1 MKGIR
6 MYFIGSAVILVIYLI
21 AQYYRPKPVDW
32 TSSYLKEDKIPFGL
46 YVLHEELDV
55 LFPKTVVHVSRKPVY
70 NTLKSA
76 GYKDAGYLLITG
88 SVKMDQLDY
97 QELTKFMQ
105 QGNSVF
111 IAAADLGK
119 TLKDTLGLDVYG
131 TFYEGKTG
139 LNFENPVLKND
150 KSYLFNKGIGDA
162 YFSRIDS
169 SRATVLGRN
178 TAGEINFLKYSYG
191 KGALYVMPNPQV
203 FSNYCLLGKPGAD
216 YAVKALSYLPKGKV
230 LIWDEYSTK
239 GSIENS
245 SVLRVIF
252 KHDALRWAYY
262 LSLFSLL
269 AFVFFEMKRRQR
281 IIPVLEP
288 LQNSSLE
295 FVKLIGKLYYQ
306 RRDNRDIAQKKIS
319 YFMDFLR
326 SRYRIKLTTADL
338 AMQEEL
344 IHKSGVP
351 QETVNGLFSVI
362 RNIDKE
368 YQVSDESLILLNQLI
383 EKFYKQAQ

>member
-1 MKGIR
+1 MKGIK

-32 TSSYLKEDKIPFGL
+32 TASYLKEDKIPFGL

-55 LFPKTVVHVSRKPVY
+55 LFPKTVVHVARKPVY

-76 GYKDAGYLLITG
+76 GYKHAAYLLIAG
-88 SVKMDQLDY
+88 SVKLDQLDY

-111 IAAADLGK
+111 IAAADLGR

-139 LNFENPVLKND
+139 LNFENPALKS
-150 KSYLFNKGIGDA
+150 KRPYLFTKGIGDA
-162 YFSRIDS
+162 YFSKIDS
-169 SRATVLGRN
+169 ARATVLGRN
-178 TAGEINFLKYSYG
+178 MAGEINFVRYDYG

-216 YAVKALSYLPKGKV
+216 YAAKALSYLPKGNM

-269 AFVFFEMKRRQR
+269 AFVLFEMKRRQR
-281 IIPVLEP
+281 IIPLLEP

-326 SRYRIKLTTADL
+326 SRYRLKLTTADL

-368 YQVSDESLILLNQLI
+368 YQVSDELLILLNQLI